1 MAMFHGRGVTGT
13 ERKTR
18 LTRAEREKRR
28 KIVSVVAV
36 ISAAFFYLGAWLWA
50 AFDAVGVEH
59 IDRFGSWLASNP
71 FPFPW
76 LDDDALL
83 GCLCWAV
90 LAMLIPWIFYSTWLR
105 RQGNYDPG
113 AEHGDSRLAS
123 PEDFEDISDKDLPS
137 NNIKFTTH
145 VWMAIKIRAKK
156 VAEAMS
162 ALNLN
167 ALIIGT
173 SGGGKTSSYAK
184 PLILASCGTR
194 LCPGGV
200 GPSGIADP
208 GFDIVFTDT
217 KGDVLPDVGHALV
230 NSGADVRC
238 FNIRDPENSDKLNP
252 FHYIHVARRDA
263 IEPSGKTVE
272 VTMSLDGVPAILDAS
287 TEGDAGRKL
296 ALAIDGGQVLIAG
309 LGAAGPEDADPWV
322 CSACGGIN
330 PADADACETDGCC
343 GERPADVDD
352 SIVAFFAANSF
363 AVGGA
368 SGIAMRIRVRNRAEG
383 DSGRAAKVRIEAKLP
398 RGIYLHSAHAPGTD
412 EAVGELLLSPE
423 GDPVFRWDVVVE
435 PGRPIAADVEAIV
448 EKVNEVS
455 GSMLTRICT
464 CIVSNL
470 NASDDGSKEDPFW
483 PRCAT
488 MNFQGNAGLLLE
500 VWGKRYCTLPR
511 VMDNVLAMEVDPQ
524 GVAKDSIDL
533 LMEAWETGFMP
544 APPSADPFAPSVAS
558 SIPCDVRD
566 MSPIEVLED
575 GYWKLAPGQKWLGPH
590 DRSQDPALSAY
601 YSYRKGAPETRQSV
615 LITSAATLSSI
626 MSPTMRRML
635 SEDTLHLEELGN
647 GEGSHV
653 LSIISHDQD
662 KTFKPLIALVFFLT
676 LLQLDENATSRPGAK
691 LPRHVH
697 ILADEFKNLGKLP
710 EIDGALSTVRSKNV
724 SVSMCVQS
732 VDQLDGTYGE
742 HVAAE
747 LRDNCATIV
756 FMGGSNEKTLKSFE
770 TLSGTETVDMIQTS
784 RSFGTSGQT
793 TESRQ
798 AVQRPVVSVGQL
810 RTCPPTHAYVLMK
823 GKPAFKDWKTGYGA
837 YDFYEW
843 IDPTREDRGCSHGG
857 RKFTELFDFP
867 RYKADRDAGRTPYD
881 YDESLKSQPAAWT
894 PQGAGKREEE

>member
-1 MAMFHGRGVTGT
+1 MAMFHGRGVAGV

-28 KIVSVVAV
+28 KIVAVVAV
-36 ISAAFFYLGAWLWA
+36 LSVAFLYLGAWLWA
-50 AFDAVGVEH
+50 AFDAVG
-59 IDRFGSWLASNP
+59 IDHFDLFGEWLLSNP
-71 FPFPW
+71 FPFARI
-76 LDDDALL
+76 DDDALL
-83 GCLCWAV
+83 GCVCWGVIAALV
-90 LAMLIPWIFYSTWLR
+90 PWVYYSMWVR

-123 PEDFEDISDKDLPS
+123 PEDFDDIADSELPS

-145 VWMAIKIRAKK
+145 VWMSVKLRSKK
-156 VAEAMS
+156 AARSMS

-167 ALIIGT
+167 ALVIGT
-173 SGGGKTSSYAK
+173 SGGGKTSAYAK
-184 PLILASCGTR
+184 PLIMSSCGTR

-200 GPSGIADP
+200 GPSGIADE
-208 GFDIVFTDT
+208 GFDLVFTDT

-238 FNIRDPENSDKLNP
+238 FNIRDPERSDRLNP
-252 FHYIHVARRDA
+252 FHYIHVSSRDA
-263 IEPSGKTVE
+263 IKPSGKTVE
-272 VTMSLDGVPAILDAS
+272 VTATVDGRPAILDVAAQ
-287 TEGDAGRKL
+287 GDGAGSL
-296 ALAIDGGQVLIAG
+296 ELSVDGGQVLVAG
-309 LGAAGPEDADPWV
+309 LGGAAGEERDPWI
-322 CSACGGIN
+322 CPACGGIN
-330 PADADACETDGCC
+330 PPDAEECETPGCGRAREAQGADA
-343 GERPADVDD
+343 V
-352 SIVAFFAANSF
+352 VAFFAASSF

-368 SGIAMRIRVRNRAEG
+368 SGVALRVRLRNRSRGAG
-383 DSGRAAKVRIEAKLP
+383 PAVAVRVEAKLP
-398 RGIYLHSAHAPGTD
+398 RGVYLHSAHVPGTD
-412 EAVGELLLSPE
+412 ESVGDLLMTPE
-423 GDPVFRWDVVVE
+423 GEPVFRWDALIE
-435 PGRPIAADVEAIV
+435 PGAALAADVEAIV
-448 EKVNEVS
+448 EKVTEVS

-470 NASDDGSKEDPFW
+470 NATEDGAKEDPFW
-483 PRCAT
+483 PKCAT

-524 GVAKDSIDL
+524 DAAKDSIDL
-533 LMEAWETGFMP
+533 LMEAWETGYMP
-544 APPSADPFAPSVAS
+544 APPSDDPFAPSVAAS
-558 SIPCDVRD
+558 VPCDVRD

-575 GYWKLAPGQKWLGPH
+575 GYWRLAPGQRWLGPH

-626 MSPTMRRML
+626 MSPTMRRLL
-635 SEDTLHLEELGN
+635 SEDTLHLEDLGD
-647 GEGSHV
+647 GKGAHV

-662 KTFKPLIALVFFLT
+662 KTFKPLVALVFFLT
-676 LLQLDENATSRPGAK
+676 LLQLDENATSRPGAR

-823 GKPAFKDWKTGYGA
+823 GKPAFRDWKTGYGA

-843 IDPTREDRGCSHGG
+843 IDPTREDRGCSKGR
-857 RKFTELFDFP
+857 RKFTELFDFA
-867 RYKADRDAGRTPYD
+867 RYKEDRDAGRAPYD
-881 YDESLKSQPAAWT
+881 YDESLKGMPAAWA
-894 PQGAGKREEE
+894 PQDAGKREEA